1 MVEASPTKFYFA
13 KYFFLAFAVIQWIA
27 MGTLLF
33 RYEFN
38 AKNFF
43 GALVCFTL
51 GLISLF
57 VFLVISDKVKR
68 VAVGKNKIV
77 VIEGDRNIRF
87 EWPEVKSLQIVP
99 YFNMYKLKIKG
110 KKGNIY
116 FFPSRNIDPAFGL
129 LSRDTSKMGEIV
141 EKRKK
146 DFGIK

>member
-1 MVEASPTKFYFA
+1 MVEANPTKFYFA
-13 KYFFLAFAVIQWIA
+13 KYFFLAFAIILWIA

-33 RYEFN
+33 RYGFN

-43 GALVCFTL
+43 VALICFL
-51 GLISLF
+51 FGLIALF

-77 VIEGDRNIRF
+77 VIEGDKNLRF
-87 EWPEVKSLQIVP
+87 EWPEVKSLQLVP
-99 YFNMYKLKIKG
+99 YFNLYRLKIKG

-116 FFPSRNIDPAFGL
+116 FFPSQNIDPTFGL
-129 LSRDTSKMGEIV
+129 LLRDTSKMGELV
-141 EKRKK
+141 EKKKK

>member
-13 KYFFLAFAVIQWIA
+13 KYFFLAFALIQWIA

-38 AKNFF
+38 PKNFF

-57 VFLVISDKVKR
+57 VFLVIIDKVKR